1 VTRPVLL
8 SVDGVEK
15 RYPPAAAQ
23 PGRFRAF
30 WQLLA
35 RGRTDGGTRVL
46 DEISFEVRKGESMG
60 IVGANGAGK
69 STLLKMITGVLA
81 PSSGSIEVNGSIS
94 ALLELGAGFQPEY
107 TGMENLRMNAGFLG
121 LTREQIDASLDD
133 ILGFA
138 DIGKAIDEPIK
149 HYSSGMVVR
158 LGFAIVASVR
168 PDLLITDEVL
178 AVGDESFQKKC
189 IRWVEDYLTGGG
201 TLLMVSHN
209 MYQVQKLC
217 KQAVWLHEGSARAV
231 GDVFDVTQAYL
242 AWHERK
248 DSREQQARP
257 SPSQAICRI
266 DELELAPI
274 LASGPH
280 SVEMGGRL
288 TVRMRLRSPD
298 DRAPVALVGLVR
310 GDGTPVYGVASDHDG
325 FQAQSA
331 GDGSYEIELEFP
343 ALNLLPGGYVVRAHA
358 MDPEGL
364 RVHDTVETEF
374 TVRGKSRALGLVYLP
389 HRWRA
394 GARDPAAHTE
404 PQPDHDPDHG
414 QDQ

>member
-1 VTRPVLL
+1 MTRPLL
-8 SVDGVEK
+8 NVQAIEK
-15 RYPPAAAQ
+15 RYPPAVSQ

-30 WQLLA
+30 WQLLL
-35 RGRTDGGTRVL
+35 RGSTDGGTRVL
-46 DEISFEVRKGESMG
+46 DEISFEVRRGESMG

-81 PSSGSIEVNGSIS
+81 PSSGSIELNGTVS

-107 TGMENLRMNAGFLG
+107 TGLENLRMNAGFLG
-121 LTREQIDASLDD
+121 LSREQTDASLDD
-133 ILGFA
+133 ILAFA

-189 IRWVEDYLTGGG
+189 IRWVEDYLGSGG

-217 KQAVWLHEGSARAV
+217 KQAVWLHEGSARAI

-257 SPSQAICRI
+257 SPSASICRI
-266 DELELAPI
+266 DDLRLDPPAD
-274 LASGPH
+274 SGPH
-280 SVEMGGRL
+280 AVATGGRL
-288 TVRMRLRSPD
+288 IVRMQLRSPD

-310 GDGTPVYGVASDHDG
+310 GDGTPVYGVASDHDE
-325 FQAQSA
+325 FPPEPC
-331 GDGSYEIELEFP
+331 GDGKFGIALEFP
-343 ALNLLPGGYVVRAHA
+343 ELNLLPGAYVVRAHA

-364 RVHDTVETEF
+364 RIHDTVETEF

-389 HRWRA
+389 HRWHA
-394 GARDPAAHTE
+394 GDRHSS
-404 PQPDHDPDHG
+404 
-414 QDQ
+414 

>member
-1 VTRPVLL
+1 MSRPLL
-8 SVDGVEK
+8 RVQRVEK

-23 PGRFRAF
+23 PGRLRAF
-30 WQLLA
+30 WQLLT
-35 RGRTDGGTRVL
+35 RGRAEGGTRVL
-46 DEISFEVRKGESMG
+46 DEISFEVRAGESMG

-121 LTREQIDASLDD
+121 LSRDQIDASLDD
-133 ILGFA
+133 ILAFA

-189 IRWVEDYLTGGG
+189 IRWVEDYLAGGG

-217 KQAVWLHEGSARAV
+217 RQAVWLHEGSARAI

-248 DSREQQARP
+248 DTREQQSRP
-257 SPSQAICRI
+257 APSGAVCRI
-266 DELELAPI
+266 DDLALEPQA
-274 LASGPH
+274 ASGPPR
-280 SVEMGGRL
+280 VEMGGRL
-288 TVRMRLRSPD
+288 LVRIRLRSPD
-298 DRAPVALVGLVR
+298 DRVPVVLVGLAR
-310 GDGTPVYGVASDHDG
+310 GDGTPVYGVASDHDDFRAEPVG
-325 FQAQSA
+325 GGCF
-331 GDGSYEIELEFP
+331 EITLEYPEL
-343 ALNLLPGGYVVRAHA
+343 NVLPGGYVVRAHA

-364 RVHDTVETEF
+364 RVHDTVEIEL
-374 TVRGKSRALGLVYLP
+374 TVSGKSRALGLVYLP
-389 HRWRA
+389 HRWHA
-394 GARDPAAHTE
+394 GDRSSS
-404 PQPDHDPDHG
+404 
-414 QDQ
+414 

>member
-1 VTRPVLL
+1 MSRPLL
-8 SVDGVEK
+8 SVKGVEK
-15 RYPPAAAQ
+15 RYPPGAAQ
-23 PGRFRAF
+23 PGRLRAF

-35 RGRTDGGTRVL
+35 RGSADGGTRVL
-46 DEISFEVRKGESMG
+46 DEISFEVNQGESMG

-69 STLLKMITGVLA
+69 STLLKMVTGVLA

-121 LTREQIDASLDD
+121 LSREQIDASLDD
-133 ILGFA
+133 ILAFA
-138 DIGKAIDEPIK
+138 DIGRAIDEPIK

-231 GDVFDVTQAYL
+231 GDVFDVTQSYL

-257 SPSQAICRI
+257 SPSSAICRI
-266 DELELAPI
+266 DDLRLEPRAR
-274 LASGPH
+274 SGPH
-280 SVEMGGRL
+280 TMDMGGRL
-288 TVRMRLRSPD
+288 VVKMRLRSPD

-325 FQAQSA
+325 FQARPGA
-331 GDGSYEIELEFP
+331 DGSFEIELEFP
-343 ALNLLPGGYVVRAHA
+343 ELNLLPGGYVVRAHA

-364 RVHDTVETEF
+364 RVHDTVEMEF
-374 TVRGKSRALGLVYLP
+374 TVRGKSRALGLVYMP

-394 GARDPAAHTE
+394 GDA
-404 PQPDHDPDHG
+404 DPDPG
-414 QDQ
+414 PEPT

>member
-1 VTRPVLL
+1 MTAPLL
-8 SVDGVEK
+8 RVKGVEK
-15 RYPPAAAQ
+15 RYPPGAAQ

-35 RGRTDGGTRVL
+35 RGHTEGGTRVL

-81 PSSGSIEVNGSIS
+81 PSTGSIEVNGSIS

-121 LTREQIDASLDD
+121 LSRDQIDASLDD
-133 ILGFA
+133 VLAFA

-189 IRWVEDYLTGGG
+189 IRWVEDYLNGGG

-217 KQAVWLHEGSARAV
+217 KHAVWLHEGSARAI

-248 DSREQQARP
+248 DFREQQDRP
-257 SPSQAICRI
+257 ASSGAICRI
-266 DELELAPI
+266 DRVELEPA
-274 LASGPH
+274 AETGPF
-280 SVEMGGRL
+280 SVETGGPL
-288 TVRMRLRSPD
+288 IVRMALRSPD
-298 DRAPVALVGLVR
+298 ERAPVALVGLVR
-310 GDGTPVYGVASDHDG
+310 GDGTPVYGVASDHDD
-325 FQAQSA
+325 FVARPL
-331 GDGSYEIELEFP
+331 GDGRFEIALEFP
-343 ALNLLPGGYVVRAHA
+343 ELNLLPGGYVVRAHA

-364 RVHDTVETEF
+364 RIHDTVETEF
-374 TVRGKSRALGLVYLP
+374 TVRGRSRALGLVYLP
-389 HRWRA
+389 HVWRA
-394 GARDPAAHTE
+394 GGRTSS
-404 PQPDHDPDHG
+404 
-414 QDQ
+414 

>member
-1 VTRPVLL
+1 MNRPLL
-8 SVDGVEK
+8 RVEK
-15 RYPPAAAQ
+15 VEKCYPPAAAQ

-30 WQLLA
+30 WQLLT
-35 RGRTDGGTRVL
+35 RGRAEGGTRVL
-46 DEISFEVRKGESMG
+46 DEISFEVRRSESMG

-81 PSSGSIEVNGSIS
+81 PSGGRIEVNGSIS
-94 ALLELGAGFQPEY
+94 ALLELGAGFQPDY

-121 LTREQIDASLDD
+121 LSRDQIDASLDD
-133 ILGFA
+133 ILSFA

-189 IRWVEDYLTGGG
+189 IRWVEDYLAGGG

-217 KQAVWLHEGSARAV
+217 RQAVWLHEGAARAV

-248 DSREQQARP
+248 DTREQQARP
-257 SPSQAICRI
+257 SPSRAICRI
-266 DELELAPI
+266 DDLELAPER
-274 LASGPH
+274 ADGPH
-280 SVEMGGRL
+280 SVEMGGKL

-325 FQAQSA
+325 VQAQPA

-364 RVHDTVETEF
+364 RVHDTVEAEF

-389 HRWRA
+389 HRWHA
-394 GARDPAAHTE
+394 GDPD
-404 PQPDHDPDHG
+404 PDPDHNHDPDSP
-414 QDQ
+414 

>member
-1 VTRPVLL
+1 MSQPLL
-8 SVDGVEK
+8 RVNGVDK

-23 PGRFRAF
+23 PGRMRAF
-30 WQLLA
+30 WQLFL
-35 RGRTDGGTRVL
+35 RGRTAGGTRVL
-46 DEISFEVRKGESMG
+46 DQISFEVRKGESMG

-81 PSSGSIEVNGSIS
+81 PSNGSIEVNGSIS
-94 ALLELGAGFQPEY
+94 ALLELGVGFQPDY

-121 LTREQIDASLDD
+121 LTREQISASLDD
-133 ILGFA
+133 ILTFA

-217 KQAVWLHEGSARAV
+217 TQAVWLHEGSARAI

-248 DSREQQARP
+248 DFREQQARP

-266 DELELAPI
+266 DTLELAPQA
-274 LASGPH
+274 ASGPH
-280 SVEMGGRL
+280 SLEMGGRL
-288 TVRMRLRSPD
+288 VVRMRLRSPD

-325 FQAQSA
+325 FEPERAS
-331 GDGSYEIELEFP
+331 DGSFEVLLEFP
-343 ALNLLPGGYVVRAHA
+343 ELNLLPGGYVVRAHA

-389 HRWRA
+389 HEWRA
-394 GARDPAAHTE
+394 SDRELP
-404 PQPDHDPDHG
+404 
-414 QDQ
+414 